1 MIHEL
6 LTRLRFLLTRRRPT
20 ELDEEL
26 AFHIEQSTNAN
37 IAAGLPPQEA
47 RRKALIEFGGIERT
61 REQSHQ
67 QRPGWFLSTLLQ
79 DIRYAVRGFSR
90 NPIFTAAVVVTL
102 TLGIGANAAIFT
114 LLNGTLLRHL
124 PYRAAGNLMDIY
136 PMNAK
141 GERLASGLVDIEQW
155 QQQSRTIDRLAYYYI
170 GLTAYLHAGGDQEI
184 SQTNISP
191 NLFDLLGTAPAL
203 GRVFTPAEQQG
214 NNHVVILSDAIWRGN
229 FHAAN
234 DILGKSVKIDDTT
247 MTVVG
252 VMPRGFAFPA
262 DEHTPQVWTPVQIS
276 EKSRLRD
283 YDTLEFNVIARRRSG
298 VSLATVSTE
307 LTAIQSRLI
316 PLYADKMDSS
326 IAPSQ
331 VRVEDYRST
340 LSKNQRPALLALS
353 AAVFVIWLIACAN
366 VANLMLAR
374 STSRQ
379 RELAVRGALG
389 ASRWRLVQQ
398 LIVESLLLSFAGSVL
413 GIALA
418 QTLLRL
424 FHHTITTQIAI
435 PISLQPDI
443 RVLSALLVL
452 SVLSALVFGVAPA
465 ILASGMPLE
474 ASLRQGGAQA
484 GTGHGQQRV
493 QRALVMAEI
502 GLSLAMLVTCG
513 LLLKTVFA
521 LRHVPLGFRTDH
533 VYVLET
539 RLPAYKYRTLDV
551 NTLVY
556 KPLLERVKHMHSVES
571 AAITT
576 LVPLDKGFVITLN
589 LYLGAG
595 TAKDSLN
602 RRFTATAKATGPE
615 LQQVLGFRMIKG
627 RYFNDRDTPDSQL
640 VAVVNQAFARAY
652 ESGDKKTSIN
662 DFSFGFGTDRKCKI
676 VGIIDDF
683 HQAGIAEAAVPEID
697 INAAQMKPADGFYQP
712 MLQAHAELAIR
723 ATEDEKSF
731 IPDLQR
737 LMHELN
743 PDLAATNIRT
753 MDQVVEDAMGS
764 NLLAAHLLEACGA
777 LALAVA
783 LMGLYSLLAYL
794 VTLRRRELGLRM
806 ALGAQREQVLALVL
820 RQAGSLLAGGI
831 ILGLA
836 VSRATTRLLT
846 HFLFG
851 VKPQDIATIAASA
864 LLMATVGLLAAWL
877 PARKAAAIDPMEAL
891 RTE

>member
-1 MIHEL
+1 LIHEL
-6 LTRLRFLLTRRRPT
+6 LTRVRFLLTHRRPT

-37 IAAGLPPQEA
+37 IAAGLPPQVA

-61 REQSHQ
+61 REQSDR

-79 DIRYAVRGFSR
+79 DIRYALRGFRR
-90 NPIFTAAVVVTL
+90 NPLFTTAVVVTL

-114 LLNGTLLRHL
+114 LLNGTLLRNL
-124 PYRAAGNLMDIY
+124 PYRAAGNLMEIY
-136 PMNAK
+136 PMNAT
-141 GERLASGLVDIEQW
+141 GDRMESGLADIEQW
-155 QQQSRTIDRLAYYYI
+155 QQQTHTLGSLAYYT
-170 GLTAYLHAGGDQEI
+170 GTPAYLLAGSSYQEVSQNSI
-184 SQTNISP
+184 SS
-191 NLFDLLGTAPAL
+191 NLFDVLGITPVR
-203 GRVFTPAEQQG
+203 GRGFTLAEQQG
-214 NNHVVILSDAIWRGN
+214 NSHVVILNDDIWRGN
-229 FHAAN
+229 FHAAS

-262 DEHTPQVWTPVQIS
+262 DQHVPQVWTPAQIS
-276 EKSRLRD
+276 AESRLRG
-283 YDTLEFNVIARRRSG
+283 YDALSFNVIARRRKG
-298 VSLATVSTE
+298 ISLAAVSTE

-316 PLYADKMDSS
+316 PLYADKMAPS

-331 VRVEDYRST
+331 VQVENYRST

-398 LIVESLLLSFAGSVL
+398 LIVESLLLSCAGSIL

-418 QTLLRL
+418 QTLLQL
-424 FHHTITTQIAI
+424 FHHTIITQITI

-452 SVLSALVFGVAPA
+452 SVLSALAFGVAPA

-484 GTGHGQQRV
+484 GTGHGQQRM
-493 QRALVMAEI
+493 QRILVMAEI
-502 GLSLAMLVTCG
+502 GLSLAMLVACG

-539 RLPAYKYRTLDV
+539 HLPAYKYRTLDV

-556 KPLLERVKHMHSVES
+556 KPLLERVKGMHSVES

-576 LVPLDKGFVITLN
+576 LVPLDKGFNINLS

-602 RRFTATAKATGPE
+602 RTFTATAKATGPE
-615 LQQVLGFRMIKG
+615 LQQVLGFRMVKG
-627 RYFNDRDTPDSQL
+627 RYFNDGDTPDSQL

-662 DFSFGFGTDRKCKI
+662 DFSLNFGTERKCKI

-737 LMHELN
+737 VMHELN

-753 MDQVVEDAMGS
+753 MNQVVEDAMGS
-764 NLLAAHLLEACGA
+764 NLLAAHLLEACGT
-777 LALAVA
+777 LSLVVA

-794 VTLRRRELGLRM
+794 VTLRRREFGLRM
-806 ALGAQREQVLALVL
+806 ALGAQREQVLTLVL
-820 RQAGSLLAGGI
+820 HQAGRLLAGGI

-836 VSRATTRLLT
+836 ISVATTRLLT

-851 VKPQDIATIAASA
+851 VKPQDIATIAAAA
-864 LLMATVGLLAAWL
+864 LLIAVVGILAAWL

>member
-1 MIHEL
+1 MIHEFF
-6 LTRLRFLLTRRRPT
+6 TRLRFLLTRRKPT

-26 AFHIEQSTNAN
+26 SFHIEQSTDAN
-37 IAAGLPPQEA
+37 IAAGLTPQEA
-47 RRKALIEFGGIERT
+47 RRQALIEFGSIERT
-61 REQSHQ
+61 REQSHR

-79 DIRYAVRGFSR
+79 DIRYAIRGFRRS
-90 NPIFTAAVVVTL
+90 PLFTSAVIATL
-102 TLGIGANAAIFT
+102 ALGIGANAVIFT

-124 PYRAAGNLMDIY
+124 PYRAPGNLIEIS
-136 PMNAK
+136 PLNAK
-141 GERLASGLVDIEQW
+141 GDRTGSSIADIEQW
-155 QQQSRTIDRLAYYYI
+155 QQQSHTLDGVAYYA
-170 GLTAYLHAGGDQEI
+170 GTPAYLQAASDQEI

-191 NLFDLLGTAPAL
+191 NLFDLLGTAPAV
-203 GRVFTPAEQQG
+203 GRTFTPADQQG
-214 NNHVVILSDAIWRGN
+214 KSHVVILSDAIWRGN
-229 FHAAN
+229 FHAAS
-234 DILGKSVKIDDTT
+234 DILGKVVKIDDAP

-262 DEHTPQVWTPVQIS
+262 DEHNSQVWTPAEIDA
-276 EKSRLRD
+276 KSHLRN
-283 YDTLEFNVIARRRSG
+283 YDTLWFDVITRRKNG
-298 VSLATVSTE
+298 VSLATVSAE
-307 LTAIQSRLI
+307 LTAIQRRLVS
-316 PLYADKMDSS
+316 LYADEMDPS

-331 VRVEDYRST
+331 IRVEDYRST

-374 STSRQ
+374 STTRQ
-379 RELAVRGALG
+379 REFAVRGALG

-398 LIVESLLLSFAGSVL
+398 LIVESLLLSASGSIF

-418 QTLLRL
+418 QTLLQLLR
-424 FHHTITTQIAI
+424 HTITAQIAI
-435 PISLQPDI
+435 PIVLQPDI

-452 SVLSALVFGVAPA
+452 SVLSALAFGVAPA
-465 ILASGMPLE
+465 ILASGRPLE
-474 ASLRQGGAQA
+474 ASLRQGGAQS
-484 GTGHGQQRV
+484 GTGRGQHRTQRV
-493 QRALVMAEI
+493 LVMAEI
-502 GLSLAMLVTCG
+502 GLSLTMLVACG

-539 RLPAYKYRTLDV
+539 HLPAFKYRILDV

-556 KPLLERVKHMHSVES
+556 KPLLERVKRMHGVES

-576 LVPLDKGFVITLN
+576 LVPLDKGFNITLN

-595 TAKDSLN
+595 TAKDSLG
-602 RRFTATAKATGPE
+602 RTFAATAKATGPE
-615 LQQVLGFRMIKG
+615 LQQVLGFKMLKG
-627 RYFNDRDTPDSQL
+627 RYFNEHDTPDSQL
-640 VAVVNQAFARAY
+640 VAVVNQAFAKSY

-676 VGIIDDF
+676 VGIVDDF
-683 HQAGIAEAAVPEID
+683 HQASIAESAVPEID
-697 INAAQMKPADGFYQP
+697 LNAAQMKPADGFYRP
-712 MLQAHAELAIR
+712 MLQARAELAIR
-723 ATEDEKSF
+723 AGEDEKSF

-737 LMHELN
+737 VMRELN
-743 PDLAATNIRT
+743 PDLAATNLRT
-753 MDQVVEDAMGS
+753 MDQVVEDSMGS
-764 NLLAAHLLEACGA
+764 QLLAAHLLEACGG

-806 ALGAQREQVLALVL
+806 ALGAQREQVLSLVL
-820 RQAGSLLAGGI
+820 GQAGRLLAGGI
-831 ILGLA
+831 ILGLTI
-836 VSRATTRLLT
+836 SLATTRLLT

-851 VKPQDIATIAASA
+851 VKPQDIATIAAAA
-864 LLMATVGLLAAWL
+864 LLMAIVGILAAWL

-891 RTE
+891 RTD

>member
-1 MIHEL
+1 MIHEFF
-6 LTRLRFLLTRRRPT
+6 TRLRFLLARRKLT

-26 AFHIEQSTNAN
+26 TFHIEQSTNAYV
-37 IAAGLPPQEA
+37 AAGLPPQEA
-47 RRKALIEFGGIERT
+47 RRQALIEFGSIERT
-61 REQSHQ
+61 REQSHR
-67 QRPGWFLSTLLQ
+67 QRPDWFLSTLLQ
-79 DIRYAVRGFSR
+79 DIRYAIRGFRRS
-90 NPIFTAAVVVTL
+90 PLFTAAVIATL
-102 TLGIGANAAIFT
+102 ALGIGANAAIFT

-124 PYRAAGNLMDIY
+124 PYRVPGNLIQIS
-136 PMNAK
+136 PLNAK
-141 GERLASGLVDIEQW
+141 GDLTGSSLADIEQW
-155 QQQSRTIDRLAYYYI
+155 QQQSHTLDGVAYYA
-170 GLTAYLHAGGDQEI
+170 GTPAYLQAASDQEI

-203 GRVFTPAEQQG
+203 GRTFTPAGQQQG
-214 NNHVVILSDAIWRGN
+214 NSHVVILSDAIWRGN
-229 FHAAN
+229 FHAAS
-234 DILGKSVKIDDTT
+234 DILGKVVKIDDAT

-262 DEHTPQVWTPVQIS
+262 DEHNPQVWTPAEIDA
-276 EKSRLRD
+276 KSRLRN
-283 YDTLEFNVIARRRSG
+283 YDTLWFNVIARRKNG
-298 VSLATVSTE
+298 VSLATVSAE
-307 LTAIQSRLI
+307 LTAIQRRLVS
-316 PLYADKMDSS
+316 LYADKMDPS

-331 VRVEDYRST
+331 IRVEDYRST

-353 AAVFVIWLIACAN
+353 AVVFVIWLIACAN

-374 STSRQ
+374 STT
-379 RELAVRGALG
+379 REREFAVRGALG
-389 ASRWRLVQQ
+389 ASRWRLLQQ
-398 LIVESLLLSFAGSVL
+398 LIVESLLLSASGSIF

-418 QTLLRL
+418 QTLLQLLR
-424 FHHTITTQIAI
+424 HTITAQIAI
-435 PISLQPDI
+435 PIVLQPDI

-452 SVLSALVFGVAPA
+452 SVLSALAFGVAPA

-474 ASLRQGGAQA
+474 ASLRQGGAQS
-484 GTGHGQQRV
+484 GTGRGQHRTQRV
-493 QRALVMAEI
+493 LVMAEI
-502 GLSLAMLVTCG
+502 GLSLTMLVACG

-539 RLPAYKYRTLDV
+539 HLPAYKYRTLDV

-556 KPLLERVKHMHSVES
+556 KPLLERVKRMHGVES

-576 LVPLDKGFVITLN
+576 LVPLDKGFNITLN

-595 TAKDSLN
+595 TAKDSLG
-602 RRFTATAKATGPE
+602 RTFAATAKATGPE
-615 LQQVLGFRMIKG
+615 LQQVLGFKMLKG
-627 RYFNDRDTPDSQL
+627 RYFNEHDTPDSQL
-640 VAVVNQAFARAY
+640 VAVVNQAFAKSY
-652 ESGDKKTSIN
+652 ESGDKKTSIY

-697 INAAQMKPADGFYQP
+697 LNAAQMKPADGFYQP

-737 LMHELN
+737 VMRELN
-743 PDLAATNIRT
+743 PDLAATNLRT
-753 MDQVVEDAMGS
+753 MDQVVEDSMGS
-764 NLLAAHLLEACGA
+764 QLLAAHLLEACGS

-820 RQAGSLLAGGI
+820 GQAGRLLAGGI

-836 VSRATTRLLT
+836 ISLATTRLLT

-851 VKPQDIATIAASA
+851 VKPQDIATIAAAA
-864 LLMATVGLLAAWL
+864 LLMAIVSILAAWL